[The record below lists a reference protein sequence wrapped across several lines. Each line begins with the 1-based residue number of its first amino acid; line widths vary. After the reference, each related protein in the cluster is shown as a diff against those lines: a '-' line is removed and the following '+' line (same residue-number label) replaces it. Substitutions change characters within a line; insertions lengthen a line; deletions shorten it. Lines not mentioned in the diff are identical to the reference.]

1 MAMWGFMEISV
12 MELQMNLIAETKQK
26 EHWKISILFLNLTHG
41 IVSQRKATEESD
53 SLCHLN
59 PQPSIIQAR
68 PHTFHPYP
76 SVTVPPIVDLHNRV
90 ILLRGTLL
98 MIFQGSKSHF
108 FACVYYVLTYMFVG
122 MHVGVQEHLF
132 RSVWKPEILLQCILQ
147 SSSPLLIEVKSLA
160 ELRNH
165 QIQVLQLVTLSSSTQ
180 KF

>member
-12 MELQMNLIAETKQK
+12 MKLQMNLIAENKQK
-26 EHWKISILFLNLTHG
+26 EHQKISILFLKLTHG

-59 PQPSIIQAR
+59 PPPSITQAR

-98 MIFQGSKSHF
+98 MLFQGSKSHF
-108 FACVYYVLTYMFVG
+108 LHYILCTYIYVSGHACEGAGTLVQVCVEVRNSSSICSTVILSLTY
-122 MHVGVQEHLF
+122 
-132 RSVWKPEILLQCILQ
+132 
-147 SSSPLLIEVKSLA
+147 
-160 ELRNH
+160 
-165 QIQVLQLVTLSSSTQ
+165 
-180 KF
+180 